1 MYRTLTVCSFA
12 ALDALPEHALNMLS
26 AAGDECFF
34 DGLPWFQSLSRHAL
48 DAGDQVRIYCVEDV
62 PRSEGFQLILPM
74 LVRNT
79 PRRLWKPRKLCSLSN
94 YYSSLFGPVSNG
106 NIVPKTA
113 EELMRTIA
121 SESPRWDQIEL
132 RPLDH
137 DSRSFRLLVES
148 LQAAGYV
155 VQTYF
160 CFGNWYLKVQDRNYE
175 QYFLGLP
182 AILKNTV
189 NRKQKKLAKSGRAK
203 LEIVTGGNLL
213 DYAIEAFE
221 SVYRASWKTPEPY
234 PEFVPG
240 LIRMCA
246 KTGAL
251 RLGLIHVDGQPAAAQ
266 LWIVQNRSA
275 LIYKLAYDE
284 RFEELSVGTILT
296 AALMKHVIDVDKV
309 AEVDYLTGDDAYKK
323 NWMSHRRERW
333 GILAMNPR
341 TPLGALAILRHVG
354 GRAIKRALTSM
365 SRAGIGSLMPER
377 KSTAG

>member
-1 MYRTLTVCSFA
+1 MHGTLTVCSFA
-12 ALDALPEHALNMLS
+12 GFDALPDHALNMLA

-34 DGLPWFQSLSRHAL
+34 DGLNWFQSFSRYAL
-48 DAGDQVRIYCVEDV
+48 DPGDQVRIYCVEDSSSSV
-62 PRSEGFQLILPM
+62 GFQLILPM

-79 PRRLWKPRKLCSLSN
+79 PQRLWKPRKLCSLSN

-106 NIVPKTA
+106 TVVQKA
-113 EELMRTIA
+113 AQELMRTIA

-137 DSRSFRLLVES
+137 DSLLFGLLIES
-148 LQAAGYV
+148 LQAAGFV

-160 CFGNWYLKVQDRNYE
+160 CFGNWYLKVQDRSFE

-182 AILKNTV
+182 PILKNTV
-189 NRKQKKLAKSGRAK
+189 NRKQKKLDKSGRAK
-203 LEIVTGGNLL
+203 LEIVTGGDLL
-213 DYAIEAFE
+213 EYAIEAFE
-221 SVYRASWKTPEPY
+221 RVYRASWKNPEPY

-240 LIRMCA
+240 LIRTCA

-284 RFEELSVGTILT
+284 QFEELSVGTILT

-309 AEVDYLTGDDAYKK
+309 VEVDYLTGDDAYKK

-341 TPLGALAILRHVG
+341 TPLGALAIVRHVG

-365 SRAGIGSLMPER
+365 SRASSGSLMPER